1 MSANVIMFYL
11 FSATILLFALLAVTS
26 RRILRA
32 AVFLLFALVATS
44 GFYFLLQYQFL
55 AGVQLAL
62 YAGGIVVLI
71 IFSILLTHHIS
82 HKFERPAL
90 MKVFFGLLVAV
101 TGALIT
107 ILSMLKHPFKAT
119 SALPIDTDMRVIGLQ
134 LMGTDKNGYALPF
147 EVISILLLASM
158 IGAIVIA
165 RKSNSGSGS
174 QPTTHN
180 HHNHHNL

>member
-1 MSANVIMFYL
+1 MGANIFMFYL
-11 FSATILLFALLAVTS
+11 FSATILVFALLTVTS

-32 AVFLLFALVATS
+32 AVFLLFTLVATS

-82 HKFERPAL
+82 HKFEQPPL
-90 MKVFFGLLVAV
+90 MKMFSALIVAV
-101 TGALIT
+101 LGAGIT
-107 ILSMLKHPFKAT
+107 IISLMSYPFK
-119 SALPIDTDMRVIGLQ
+119 SSSTDAINADMSTIGTQ
-134 LMGTDKNGYALPF
+134 LMGTGKNGYALPF
-147 EVISILLLASM
+147 EVISILLLSAM

-165 RKSNSGSGS
+165 RKSRSEK
-174 QPTTHN
+174 
-180 HHNHHNL
+180 L

>member
-1 MSANVIMFYL
+1 MSANVFMFYL
-11 FSATILLFALLAVTS
+11 FSATILFFALLAVTS

-32 AVFLLFALVATS
+32 AVFLLFSLVATS
-44 GFYFLLQYQFL
+44 GLYFLLQYQFL

-82 HKFERPAL
+82 HKFDRPPV
-90 MKVFFGLLVAV
+90 MKLFFGLLAAGV
-101 TGALIT
+101 GAFIT
-107 ILSMLKHPFKAT
+107 IFSFMHYPFKAT
-119 SALPIDTDMRVIGLQ
+119 EAVPVDANMRTIGMQ
-134 LMGTDKNGYALPF
+134 LMHTGKNGYALAF

-165 RKSNSGSGS
+165 KKR
-174 QPTTHN
+174 T
-180 HHNHHNL
+180 

>member
-1 MSANVIMFYL
+1 MGANVFMFYL
-11 FSATILLFALLAVTS
+11 FSATLLVFALLTVTS

-44 GFYFLLQYQFL
+44 GLYFLLEYQFL
-55 AGVQLAL
+55 AAVQLAL

-82 HKFERPAL
+82 HKFVRPAL
-90 MKVFFGLLVAV
+90 VNVFLGVIVAGM
-101 TGALIT
+101 GAAIT
-107 ILSMLKHPFKAT
+107 ILCIVKYPFKAST
-119 SALPIDTDMRVIGLQ
+119 AVPAQVDMRMIGMQ
-134 LMGTDKNGYALPF
+134 LMDTGKNGYSLPF

-165 RKSNSGSGS
+165 KKGK
-174 QPTTHN
+174 
-180 HHNHHNL
+180 